1 VIRGLF
7 GRLLAVMCGVAAAST
22 GLAVLLQERSLS
34 ADLERAAERRLDA
47 AAAAA
52 ERLLG
57 SHLVAMAERY
67 RAVSRTPQLRATL
80 EVNDGPTLAHYA
92 GTLLE
97 QHRAARIAFE
107 SDEGVLVAAAGDAEL
122 DAAALAVEDAG
133 LVAHAGRPYAVVATA
148 LAGVGRL
155 LAVEPIAQET
165 LDAWSDLCGA
175 TVAFGAPQPRA
186 GEGITRIVRRLG
198 GLEMRVWSPLDAERA
213 AMHHARVNLAVA
225 AALGLF
231 LAFGVSLVM
240 SRSLVR
246 PIHRVQDSARRI
258 GAGDLT
264 TPVVTERVDEIGDVA
279 RAFEDMRR
287 ELRATLGRVAE
298 AADRVDA
305 TAAGIAQGTQ
315 RFVAVTAEQ
324 QRGHDEA
331 AAALEEIRERVRSI
345 AKSAGASAHSL
356 DLAID
361 GSSESFRELAHSGE
375 ELSLNAARLRNQTHE
390 ITASLEQV
398 ANSAAQVASDTDALL
413 PAAETTATSVADV
426 AMAAQ
431 SVNAHVEETAR
442 LSGAVVE
449 AAESGR
455 RVVRQAV
462 DGMDAMLARA
472 EESEQVV
479 RSLRGRATE
488 IGSILTVIDDVTGE
502 TGLLALNASIIA
514 AQAGEHG
521 KPFGVVAEQMK
532 ALSERVRAST
542 QEIDLMVRA
551 VQGDSADAAE
561 SIARGSRSAREG
573 ALLIQQAEA
582 ALDEIQRAAR
592 ESGERMEQSAR
603 ATAEQML
610 TASSVAESMQALREG
625 MHRIRAATQEQAEAN
640 IVVQRSSDAL
650 NLSAEAVQATVE
662 DQRGGTA
669 RIGESVEAAQRAV
682 REITRGLDQQ
692 GVASQQVAEVVERSR
707 EYTRALEGSASGMEA
722 AARELELEAEALRE
736 AVRRFSV

>member
-52 ERLLG
+52 DRLLG

-67 RAVSRTPQLRATL
+67 RAVSGTPQLRATL
-80 EVNDGPTLAHYA
+80 EVDDGPTLAHYA
-92 GTLLE
+92 GTLLG
-97 QHRAARIAFE
+97 QHRAVRIAFE
-107 SDEGVLVAAAGDAEL
+107 SAEGGLVAAAGDAEL
-122 DAAALAVEDAG
+122 DAAALAVETAG
-133 LVAHAGRPYAVVATA
+133 LIAHAGRPYAVVSTE
-148 LAGVGRL
+148 LAGAGRL
-155 LAVEPIAQET
+155 VAVEPISQET
-165 LDAWSDLCGA
+165 VDAWSELCGA
-175 TVAFGAPQPRA
+175 GVAFSARA
-186 GEGITRIVRRLG
+186 EPGGEGITRVVRRLG

-231 LAFGVSLVM
+231 LAFGVSLVV

-246 PIHRVQDSARRI
+246 PIHEVQGSARRI
-258 GAGDLT
+258 GAGDLVSQVAT
-264 TPVVTERVDEIGDVA
+264 DRIDEIGDVA
-279 RAFEDMRR
+279 RAFEDMRC
-287 ELRATLGRVAE
+287 ELRGTLGRVAE

-305 TAAGIAQGTQ
+305 TAAAIAEGTQ

-331 AAALEEIRERVRSI
+331 ASALGEIRQRVRST

-375 ELSLNAARLRNQTHE
+375 ELSLNAARLHEQTHD

-398 ANSAAQVASDTDALL
+398 AESAAQVARDTEGLL
-413 PAAETTATSVADV
+413 PAAETTAASVADM
-426 AMAAQ
+426 AAAAQ
-431 SVNAHVEETAR
+431 SVNDHAEETAR

-462 DGMDAMLARA
+462 EGMDATLERA
-472 EESEQVV
+472 AESERVV
-479 RSLRGRATE
+479 RSLRERASE

-521 KPFGVVAEQMK
+521 RPFGVVAEQMK

-542 QEIDLMVRA
+542 EEIGLVVRA

-561 SIARGSRSAREG
+561 SIARGSVSAREG

-582 ALDEIQRAAR
+582 ALNEIERAAR
-592 ESGERMEQSAR
+592 ESGERMAESAR
-603 ATAEQML
+603 ATAAQMRG
-610 TASSVAESMQALREG
+610 ASSVAESMQTLREG
-625 MHRIRAATQEQAEAN
+625 MRRIRAATQEQAEAN
-640 IVVQRSSDAL
+640 IIVQRSSDAL
-650 NLSAEAVQATVE
+650 NRSAEAVQGTVE
-662 DQRGGTA
+662 AQRGGTA

-682 REITRGLDQQ
+682 REITQGLEEQ
-692 GVASQQVAEVVERSR
+692 GVASRQVAEVVERSK

-722 AARELELEAEALRE
+722 AARELEREAEALRE
-736 AVRRFSV
+736 AVRRFRV